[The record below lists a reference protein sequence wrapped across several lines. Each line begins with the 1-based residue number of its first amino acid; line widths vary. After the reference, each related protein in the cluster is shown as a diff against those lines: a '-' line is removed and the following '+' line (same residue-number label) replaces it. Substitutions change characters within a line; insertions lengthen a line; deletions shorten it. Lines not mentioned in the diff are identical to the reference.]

1 MFSSGVLLVVVFVND
16 DLAIRDAVAKSPQ
29 SRGYKMFNDFFKAMV
44 IAGNPKLHFRA
55 LPFDFAAMVFCW
67 FDGNFHAFVLFSAE
81 CVFVLAG
88 FDPVSSANFNLFL
101 FFFGFRP
108 VLAAV
113 GDSGEHLGE

>member
-1 MFSSGVLLVVVFVND
+1 
-16 DLAIRDAVAKSPQ
+16 
-29 SRGYKMFNDFFKAMV
+29 MFNDFFKAMV

-55 LPFDFAAMVFCW
+55 LPFDFASVVFCR
-67 FDGNFHAFVLFSAE
+67 FNGNFHIFGWFGAE

-101 FFFGFRP
+101 FFFGFLFRP

-113 GDSGEHLGE
+113 GNSGEHLGE

>member
-1 MFSSGVLLVVVFVND
+1 
-16 DLAIRDAVAKSPQ
+16 
-29 SRGYKMFNDFFKAMV
+29 MFNDFFEAMV
-44 IAGNPKLHFRA
+44 IAGNPKLHLGA

-67 FDGNFHAFVLFSAE
+67 FNGNFHIFVLFVAE

-88 FDPVSSANFNLFL
+88 FKPVSSANFNLFL

>member
-1 MFSSGVLLVVVFVND
+1 VIV
-16 DLAIRDAVAKSPQ
+16 
-29 SRGYKMFNDFFKAMV
+29 SRNPDFNL
-44 IAGNPKLHFRA
+44 GA
-55 LPFDFAAMVFCW
+55 LPDDSAAMVFCR
-67 FDGNFHAFVLFSAE
+67 FNRNFHVFGLFGAE

-101 FFFGFRP
+101 FFLGFLFRP